1 MRRNTEQESH
11 PRRQRKIL
19 SISLK
24 APTSLYVVIL
34 EDLMMVEDLMMLM
47 LDTAITV
54 SDSLPIT
61 ASGGGDSLH

>member
-11 PRRQRKIL
+11 SRRQRKIL

-34 EDLMMVEDLMMLM
+34 EDQMLM
-47 LDTAITV
+47 LGTATTV
-54 SDSLPIT
+54 SDSLPTT
-61 ASGGGDSLH
+61 AGGGGDSLH